1 MRKETRV
8 HSDQNPL
15 TQTEDDM
22 VEFEEMNHTKLQ
34 EKKNE
39 KFAYMGLFEWGFVA
53 TEGALDRSIH

>member
-1 MRKETRV
+1 MRKEIRV

-39 KFAYMGLFEWGFVA
+39 KFAYMGLFE
-53 TEGALDRSIH
+53 